1 MFGYATTQDYY
12 EDISIA
18 EYAKNIKVP
27 TFALGAQDDMIC
39 GHMFAPEKAAQTAES
54 NLCLGT
60 TDFGGHVCHMQGHL
74 IPKPWYTKPVMEW
87 LEFLEARN
95 TFTKKYN

>member
-1 MFGYATTQDYY
+1 MFGYATVKDYY

-18 EYAKNIKVP
+18 ENAKNIKVP
-27 TFALGAQDDMIC
+27 TFSLDAHDDMLFG
-39 GHMFAPEKAAQTAES
+39 GHTYAPIKAAQTAES
-54 NLCLGT
+54 NLCLGIT
-60 TDFGGHVCHMQGHL
+60 KFGGHVCHMQGHL

-95 TFTKKYN
+95 TFTKK